1 MSVTVNSNTMVN
13 SNVKGSQ
20 SPADL
25 LPLPLLRACKE
36 KGRWRLSE
44 EEGRQRGWLGKARRS
59 SEEEEEEGRGRE
71 RLTMQGGAATRRKR
85 SGGGVAR
92 LGEEEEKE
100 GRRRRRQLTEEE
112 RQRVGG

>member
-13 SNVKGSQ
+13 SNIKGSQ

-25 LPLPLLRACKE
+25 LPLPLLRVCKE

-44 EEGRQRGWLGKARRS
+44 EEGRQRGWIGEARRS
-59 SEEEEEEGRGRE
+59 SEEEEEEEEGRGRE

-92 LGEEEEKE
+92 LGEEE
-100 GRRRRRQLTEEE
+100 R
-112 RQRVGG
+112 

>member
-1 MSVTVNSNTMVN
+1 MSVTVNSNAMVN
-13 SNVKGSQ
+13 SNAKGSQ

-44 EEGRQRGWLGKARRS
+44 EEGRQRGWIGEARRS
-59 SEEEEEEGRGRE
+59 SEEEEEEEEGRGRE

-92 LGEEEEKE
+92 LA
-100 GRRRRRQLTEEE
+100 EEE
-112 RQRVGG
+112 R